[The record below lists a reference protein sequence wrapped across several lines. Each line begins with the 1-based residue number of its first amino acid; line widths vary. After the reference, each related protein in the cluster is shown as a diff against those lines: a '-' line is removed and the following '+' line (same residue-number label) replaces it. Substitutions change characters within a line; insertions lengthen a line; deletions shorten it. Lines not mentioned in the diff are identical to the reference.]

1 MRLGNLQG
9 EQQAVQ
15 KVLATQ
21 YTHNFF
27 AEVYRKERAMAE
39 VTRRD
44 AVKFAAASAAALA
57 ATNFLSSGTP
67 LQPAP
72 AEAAVTLRNALAGK
86 TVRLGFDAKVTP
98 ESIHKALET
107 LFEISGCLACG
118 LLGFDI
124 HLHGVNPDPVL
135 QRVVAVEQF
144 EGVHFADILN
154 KVTP

>member
-1 MRLGNLQG
+1 
-9 EQQAVQ
+9 
-15 KVLATQ
+15 
-21 YTHNFF
+21 
-27 AEVYRKERAMAE
+27 MAE

-67 LQPAP
+67 LQPAT
-72 AEAAVTLRNALAGK
+72 ADAAVAARSALTGK
-86 TVRLGFDAKVTP
+86 TVRLGFDPSVTP

-135 QRVVAVEQF
+135 QRVQAAEKL
-144 EGVHFADILN
+144 EGIHYADILN

>member
-1 MRLGNLQG
+1 VNR
-9 EQQAVQ
+9 
-15 KVLATQ
+15 KQ
-21 YTHNFF
+21 YERTWHSVTIGFYR
-27 AEVYRKERAMAE
+27 ALSRKEYIMAE
-39 VTRRD
+39 VSRRD

-72 AEAAVTLRNALAGK
+72 AEALTALRHSLSGK
-86 TVRLGFDAKVTP
+86 TVRLGFGPSVTP

-124 HLHGVNPDPVL
+124 HFHGVNPDPVV
-135 QRVVAVEQF
+135 QKMVAVEQL
-144 EGVHFADILN
+144 EGVHFADIFN
-154 KVTP
+154 KVAP